1 MFNLNILGE
10 ERGVSGLNTLQLI
23 VGNLPKIFL
32 SLLPII
38 VALLLFRIAKRLV
51 VRIVLIVVALILTGV
66 ISVVSFQ
73 SHTDFVIHGKE
84 DDKTISVIRDGKKIT
99 GIEYDGQDVSEIAGK
114 AKDAIG
120 KDIEEIKSSG
130 VISEITD
137 SMKDG
142 AQKGTEVL
150 DWLKENVKTNEETTA
165 GE

>member
-1 MFNLNILGE
+1 M
-10 ERGVSGLNTLQLI
+10 NTLQLI

-32 SLLPII
+32 SLLPIV

-51 VRIVLIVVALILTGV
+51 VRIVLIVVALVLTGV

-73 SHTDFVIHGKE
+73 GHTDFVIHGKE

-99 GIEYDGQDVSEIAGK
+99 GIEYEGQDVSEIAGK

-130 VISEITD
+130 VIGEITD